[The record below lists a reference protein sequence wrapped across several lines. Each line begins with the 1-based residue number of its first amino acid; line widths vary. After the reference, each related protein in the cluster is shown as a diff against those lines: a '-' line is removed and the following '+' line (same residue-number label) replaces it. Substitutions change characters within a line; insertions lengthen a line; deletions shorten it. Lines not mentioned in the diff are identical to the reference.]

1 MVTEDSDE
9 IIQVAETWK
18 DDTVGLPASDQRL
31 RREEQKAL
39 ARSHRERVEEQ
50 DAERI
55 VELVGE

>member
-1 MVTEDSDE
+1 MLTEDSGE
-9 IIQVAETWK
+9 TIQVDETRK

-31 RREEQKAL
+31 RHEEQTAS

>member
-1 MVTEDSDE
+1 M
-9 IIQVAETWK
+9 AETGK

-31 RREEQKAL
+31 RREEQTAL
-39 ARSHRERVEEQ
+39 ARLHRERVEEQ

>member
-1 MVTEDSDE
+1 MVTEDSDK

-18 DDTVGLPASDQRL
+18 DDTVGLPASNQRL

-50 DAERI
+50 DAER
-55 VELVGE
+55 VGE